1 MLCEAV
7 KAHPVYSQA
16 WADEIFN
23 SFTSSYESVETML
36 NLNTKR
42 TTLLQAI
49 LHARQTLLLAT
60 I

>member
-1 MLCEAV
+1 VLYEAV
-7 KAHPVYSQA
+7 KAHPVSSQA

-23 SFTSSYESVETML
+23 SFTSSYERMETMV

-49 LHARQTLLLAT
+49 LHAKRALLLAT